1 MDVSHLH
8 GGDLAHVQQMLE
20 GATEGQREG
29 KRLVGTAAGAAAESA
44 PGQLL
49 YWQGIAVR
57 QDQGGGRPQIFET
70 LINGV
75 TGELHMD
82 GEGGQ
87 DRLDKDTV
95 LLVGGRQRLG
105 GSRRLESHQGRMVC
119 HSGVHAVHP

>member
-1 MDVSHLH
+1 MSP
-8 GGDLAHVQQMLE
+8 
-20 GATEGQREG
+20 TC
-29 KRLVGTAAGAAAESA
+29 TAATWLTSSRSWNWLVKLTE
-44 PGQLL
+44 LL
-49 YWQGIAVR
+49 YRQGIAVR